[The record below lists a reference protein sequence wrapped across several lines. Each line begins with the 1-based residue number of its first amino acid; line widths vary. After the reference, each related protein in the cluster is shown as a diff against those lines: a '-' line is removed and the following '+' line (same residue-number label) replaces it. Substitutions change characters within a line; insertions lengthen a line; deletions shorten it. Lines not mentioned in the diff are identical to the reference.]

1 MISAGSR
8 AVAAPAKWFRAW
20 CERIRR
26 RGAACVRRHLDVWC
40 HQNRGRTMMKT
51 LKVCTAIAAMICMT
65 GEAFAGSR
73 CVRQEEMTALR
84 VAAIQQ
90 QLMVAALSCNDIS
103 RYNKFV
109 VSYRRELLA
118 SDDTLKRYF
127 KRTTGGVAAYH
138 AYKTRLANQS
148 SLRSIGNGGYCREAE
163 DAFDV
168 ALNSD
173 SHS

>member
-1 MISAGSR
+1 
-8 AVAAPAKWFRAW
+8 
-20 CERIRR
+20 
-26 RGAACVRRHLDVWC
+26 
-40 HQNRGRTMMKT
+40 MKT
-51 LKVCTAIAAMICMT
+51 LKVCTALAAMVCMT

-90 QLMVAALSCNDIS
+90 QLMVAALSCNEIS

-109 VSYRRELLA
+109 VSYRRELLV
-118 SDDTLKRYF
+118 SDDTLKRFF

-138 AYKTRLANQS
+138 AFKTKLANQS
-148 SLRSIGNGGYCREAE
+148 SLRSIGNSGSYCREAE

-173 SHS
+173 SHSLGEFAAGRRVMLDVRYSSCGRSRSMHTASVR